1 MNLAISVTICHHPVL
16 AIAIAI
22 LSFKS
27 KPNRLLFLHIPAT
40 VTIHFL
46 SKVKFLAQPYET
58 IAVLTSEYVMHLHF
72 QPSRNFV
79 SSIYKS
85 SCRLSNAPRQGPGTS
100 HLHHPGWLNGQQDQ
114 HFHRWR
120 WWKAWYTADHPK
132 ETCQKSQR
140 RFNGCNF
147 GRYDTPKSP
156 CYVQKKDHS
165 TLRKQSCNR
174 TETKHKRQV
183 ILQGIISK
191 FAHKL
196 APCFITLNLYQ
207 WDWSLYLLI
216 FTKDKQF

>member
-1 MNLAISVTICHHPVL
+1 MPYMVTFTINIPPMLVY
-16 AIAIAI
+16 
-22 LSFKS
+22 
-27 KPNRLLFLHIPAT
+27 IPAPWILWGFT
-40 VTIHFL
+40 NL
-46 SKVKFLAQPYET
+46 LAGSP
-58 IAVLTSEYVMHLHF
+58 
-72 QPSRNFV
+72 R
-79 SSIYKS
+79 
-85 SCRLSNAPRQGPGTS
+85 APRQGPGTS

-120 WWKAWYTADHPK
+120 WLKAWYTADHPK

-140 RFNGCNF
+140 RFNEFNGCNF
-147 GRYDTPKSP
+147 GTYDTPKSP

-207 WDWSLYLLI
+207 WD
-216 FTKDKQF
+216 